1 MKDSNER
8 RAMLAIVLCL
18 IVYFVWAAFFGP
30 KPPVEVDAASAE
42 TPAAMPVAAA
52 PEIPSIAP
60 VPSAPCVGEAVTLG
74 TSTQLRVDT
83 CTGNIVSL
91 QLEDYQEAVTVT
103 PWWTW
108 VWGRVTGTTDGGW
121 VAYGGEDGVMSL
133 LGEGGDFLAAGRGP
147 LTSGGSYTVV
157 SREPLTLQHVGP
169 DGLTITKTFTPT
181 ASADL
186 FDVKVQF
193 SATVPLNGPFWV
205 GFSDDFA
212 PLTGTYDM
220 RAHPTALVDGDLE
233 KLTTFDVAGGN
244 SMLEGPVSW
253 LGIENRYFL
262 AGFAPADPAWGRLV
276 WAPVTTGYG
285 GFLVNAD
292 ASLAPGKP
300 IDLAFTV
307 YAGPKNVERLA
318 DIGLG
323 FEDAADLGIWGFF
336 SKILL
341 FFLHVFHA
349 GLKNWGLSILSL
361 TFFIRLSFYPLSA
374 RAFKSGK
381 AMQAIQPLLKE
392 LQEKYKDDKEAQT
405 RETMALFSK
414 NNVNPLG
421 GCLPL
426 LLQMPVF
433 FALYSALLSTPDL
446 FQADFLYIH
455 DLSSPDPFGALPAI
469 MAVGMV
475 LQQRLTPMTGMD
487 PAQAQM
493 MRFMP
498 LVFALFM
505 FGLPAGLSLYYALN
519 TALSILQQW
528 YNTRSYQPLLP
539 SA

>member
-1 MKDSNER
+1 MV
-8 RAMLAIVLCL
+8 AIVLCL
-18 IVYFVWAAFFGP
+18 VVYFLWAAFLGP
-30 KPPVEVDAASAE
+30 KPVAPESVAAGSESPAQIADAAP
-42 TPAAMPVAAA
+42 TPAPVV
-52 PEIPSIAP
+52 PPP
-60 VPSAPCVGEAVTLG
+60 VVVP
-74 TSTQLRVDT
+74 
-83 CTGNIVSL
+83 CTGEKEVIGSSSQLTIDSCTGAVSGIHL
-91 QLEDYQEAVTVT
+91 VDYQQAVTVT

-108 VWGRVTGTTDGGW
+108 VWSRITGAAEGGW
-121 VAYGGEDGVMSL
+121 RAYGDEEGSMSL
-133 LGEGGDFLAAGRGP
+133 LTDRGHFLAAGRGP
-147 LTSGGSYTVV
+147 LGVSGSYSVV
-157 SREPLTLQHVGP
+157 SKDPLVVQEVRP
-169 DGLTITKTFTPT
+169 DGLTIRKTFTKT
-181 ASADL
+181 ATPDL
-186 FDVKVQF
+186 FDVRVQF
-193 SATVPLNGPFWV
+193 SSTVPLNGPFWV
-205 GFSDDFA
+205 GLADDFE
-212 PLTGTYDM
+212 PLAGTYDM
-220 RAHPTALVDGDLE
+220 RPHPSAVVDGDLE
-233 KLTTFDVAGGN
+233 KLTSFDAVEN
-244 SMLEGPVSW
+244 TVLEGPVSW
-253 LGIENRYFL
+253 LGVENRYFL
-262 AGFAPADPAWGRLV
+262 AAFAPAEQAWGQLT
-276 WAPVTTGYG
+276 WAGVDGGYG
-285 GFLVNAD
+285 AFFVNSTAN
-292 ASLAPGKP
+292 LTPGSP
-300 IDLAFTV
+300 IDLAFTF

-318 DIGLG
+318 EIGLG

-341 FFLHVFHA
+341 FFLHLFHA
-349 GLKNWGLSILSL
+349 GLENWGLSILSL
-361 TFFIRLSFYPLSA
+361 TFFIRLAFYPLSA
-374 RAFKSGK
+374 KAFKSGK

-405 RETMALFSK
+405 RETMALFQK

-528 YNTRSYQPLLP
+528 YNTRSYKPVLP